1 MVWSETRR
9 MGGVAR
15 SCESLERAAIDDAPV
30 SHDVLSEILVELDDH
45 ADHAHVLEMSVER
58 CTRDSRA
65 TAIQNAIANGRDEVT
80 QEELAASVAANDEA
94 LASLNAAIT
103 RAKAE
108 GR

>member
-1 MVWSETRR
+1 MSNNLETVGKALSVVQLTQ
-9 MGGVAR
+9 MLV
-15 SCESLERAAIDDAPV
+15 SL
-30 SHDVLSEILVELDDH
+30 
-45 ADHAHVLEMSVER
+45 
-58 CTRDSRA
+58 A

-94 LASLNAAIT
+94 LSALSVAIA